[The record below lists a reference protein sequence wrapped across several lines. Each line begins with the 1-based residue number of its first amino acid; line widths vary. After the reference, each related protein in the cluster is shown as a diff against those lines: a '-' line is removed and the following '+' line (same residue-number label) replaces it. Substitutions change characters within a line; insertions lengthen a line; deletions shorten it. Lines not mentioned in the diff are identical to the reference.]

1 MNMYEPLL
9 DTAKDLGKEKKK
21 KKACFMSF
29 STDALPFYLFLF
41 LI

>member
-9 DTAKDLGKEKKK
+9 DTAKDLGKK

-29 STDALPFYLFLF
+29 SADALPFYLFLF